1 MLPSSSSFCSR
12 QASKSGKQLLEQG
25 VTTLTVKLADWKD
38 DRLASQKKK
47 KTKKK
52 PWYRFTMEYYSVI
65 KKWSNAICNNMGGP
79 RDCHT
84 EWSKLEEKYYMTSLI
99 CGL

>member
-1 MLPSSSSFCSR
+1 MLSAQ

-47 KTKKK
+47 KNLGT
-52 PWYRFTMEYYSVI
+52 YTMEYYSLKNEVMPFATTWVDLEIVI
-65 KKWSNAICNNMGGP
+65 LNEVS
-79 RDCHT
+79 
-84 EWSKLEEKYYMTSLI
+84 
-99 CGL
+99 